1 MGAAVVITGA
11 SGGIGAACVSRLT
24 QCGFTVLAAVRN
36 DAQASSLVSG
46 AIPFYL
52 DLSNPTA
59 IKRAVDEIRS
69 HGLPLEG
76 LVNNAGVAR
85 AGAVEDLSLDAF
97 REVLEVNLFGPLQLT
112 RLLLPELRATH
123 GRIAIVGSGEGFFA
137 TPLNSAYCMAKHAL
151 EALSASLRLE
161 LRDSGVTVTVIA
173 PGQTE
178 TKILEQARA
187 EFRDLEAKTS
197 PPYRPLI
204 APRHRMAER
213 RGAPPERVADAV
225 VKTLTSRRP
234 RARYFVGP
242 DSRGAFLLG
251 RIAPESVRRVVV
263 KYLLGFS

>member
-11 SGGIGAACVSRLT
+11 SGGIGAACVSRLI

-36 DAQASSLVSG
+36 DAQASSLASG
-46 AIPFYL
+46 AIPFHL
-52 DLSNPTA
+52 DLSNSTA
-59 IKRAVDEIRS
+59 IERAVDEIRS
-69 HGLPLEG
+69 HDLPLEG
-76 LVNNAGVAR
+76 LVNNAGFSR
-85 AGAVEDLSLDAF
+85 AGAIEDLSPDVF

-112 RLLLPELRATH
+112 RLLLPELRATQ
-123 GRIAIVGSGEGFFA
+123 GRIAIVGSGEGFLA

-161 LRDSGVTVTVIA
+161 LRASGVTVTVIS

-178 TKILEQARA
+178 TEILRRARA
-187 EFRDLEAKTS
+187 EFRELEARTS

-204 APRHRMAER
+204 ARRRNMAER

-225 VKTLTSRRP
+225 VKALTSRRP

-251 RIAPESVRRVVV
+251 RIAPEALRRVIVR
-263 KYLLGFS
+263 YLLGFR